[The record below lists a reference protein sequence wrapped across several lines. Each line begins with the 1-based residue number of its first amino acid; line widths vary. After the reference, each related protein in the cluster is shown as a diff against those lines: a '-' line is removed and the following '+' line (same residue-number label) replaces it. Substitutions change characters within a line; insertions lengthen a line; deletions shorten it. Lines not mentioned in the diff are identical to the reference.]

1 MGSYYWVTSTDAVL
15 SKHQSAVAAG
25 ERGTRPRSCFQCY
38 LSACLWSNRFF
49 GGFVKEVLMKCGSC
63 IRCTLLVTSFYS
75 RCRSSNAILQIMHAA
90 QLSYYLLT
98 CCPYL
103 HWSLFLVLTALCVH
117 HGPWASYFRL
127 SVYLYVAELT
137 VEFTWHYW
145 DTALTFEPRW
155 TFEAC
160 IILRDTESP
169 PPFFFLKTQ
178 RHKVELTFYWFAEVI
193 RSRFSCN
200 FVATWCMRKG
210 TAR

>member
-1 MGSYYWVTSTDAVL
+1 MTLTLLSLSLCHVLSVVDDVTWSVPLLSLQQYAFRFVGSYYWVTSTDAVL

-49 GGFVKEVLMKCGSC
+49 GGSVKEVLMKCGSC

-117 HGPWASYFRL
+117 HGP
-127 SVYLYVAELT
+127 
-137 VEFTWHYW
+137 
-145 DTALTFEPRW
+145 
-155 TFEAC
+155 
-160 IILRDTESP
+160 
-169 PPFFFLKTQ
+169 
-178 RHKVELTFYWFAEVI
+178 
-193 RSRFSCN
+193 
-200 FVATWCMRKG
+200 
-210 TAR
+210 